1 MPELLTDQELQDL
14 EVLIRGQFGP
24 QFSEPL
30 IAKIKALNEFAS
42 IMRDD
47 DGTDET
53 DAIQPTWATR
63 MDSWSDDDA

>member
-1 MPELLTDQELQDL
+1 MPELLTEQDIADL
-14 EVLIRGQFGP
+14 EILIRGQFGP

-30 IAKIKALNEFAS
+30 IKKIKALNEFAS

-47 DGTDET
+47 DTDET

-63 MDSWSDDDA
+63 MAGWGDDDA